1 MKKISFIILASI
13 YILCS
18 CSQNTRL
25 WRIQEDGLYGFI
37 DSVGNV
43 VIKPQYKYVGEF
55 RSGYACVI
63 SDIQL
68 VKKNTL
74 DLKVKYGYI
83 DTDNN
88 LVIDTTNI
96 VVFTLDQSMADIHK
110 RFSNKQ
116 LNFRDFAFAKLDL
129 VDDRFIFQ
137 DEKTMKFGYKNS
149 EGKVVISPIY
159 LSAESFA
166 NGRAVVQDT
175 INYEEAIMDGKL
187 DYTIFNKCGAIDIDG
202 NKVIKSEYAY
212 ISPFSREKNTWACF
226 LTHNEQYDT
235 FQKQWVLIDE
245 NGTVL
250 IPPSPMWDHVYNS
263 DEGVYVGQISTFGL
277 TYYTFIDKLGVSLT
291 DYDHNGSLQL
301 SFGEDGKSEV
311 LNDVTSFSEGFAGI
325 KGQYG
330 NKSAWYF
337 ADINLDSNFTPYDSL
352 QRYSEGLAAVKQYVD
367 ESAALSLRGGSWG
380 YIDKKANVV
389 IPYQF
394 TDCGSFKGSLA
405 YFKKWGSTFDI
416 EGYINKQGEIVWQT
430 KKEH

>member
-1 MKKISFIILASI
+1 
-13 YILCS
+13 
-18 CSQNTRL
+18 
-25 WRIQEDGLYGFI
+25 
-37 DSVGNV
+37 
-43 VIKPQYKYVGEF
+43 
-55 RSGYACVI
+55 
-63 SDIQL
+63 
-68 VKKNTL
+68 
-74 DLKVKYGYI
+74 
-83 DTDNN
+83 
-88 LVIDTTNI
+88 
-96 VVFTLDQSMADIHK
+96 
-110 RFSNKQ
+110 
-116 LNFRDFAFAKLDL
+116 
-129 VDDRFIFQ
+129 
-137 DEKTMKFGYKNS
+137 
-149 EGKVVISPIY
+149 
-159 LSAESFA
+159 
-166 NGRAVVQDT
+166 
-175 INYEEAIMDGKL
+175 
-187 DYTIFNKCGAIDIDG
+187 
-202 NKVIKSEYAY
+202 
-212 ISPFSREKNTWACF
+212 
-226 LTHNEQYDT
+226 
-235 FQKQWVLIDE
+235 
-245 NGTVL
+245 
-250 IPPSPMWDHVYNS
+250 MWDHVYNS

-277 TYYTFIDKLGVSLT
+277 TYYTFIDKLGNSLT

-405 YFKKWGSTFDI
+405 YFNKWGSTFDI